1 MSVTVNQNIVPTF
14 TQLGPYCVGATPGT
28 LPTTSN
34 NGITG
39 TWNPSTVSTAS
50 QGTVVYTFTPTQG
63 LCATT
68 ATMSVTVNQ
77 NIVPTFTQ
85 LGPYCVG
92 ATPGTLPITSNNGI
106 TGTWNPSTVSTASQG
121 TVVYTFTP
129 TQGLC
134 ATTATM
140 SVTVNQN
147 IVPTFTQL
155 GPYCVGATPG
165 TLPATSNNGITG
177 TWNPSTVS
185 TASQGTV
192 VYTFTPT
199 QGLCATTATMSVT
212 VNQNIVPTFTQLGPY
227 CVGATPSTLPTTSNN
242 GITGTWNPST
252 VSTAS
257 QGTVVYTFTPTQGLC
272 ATTATMSV
280 TVNQNIVPTF
290 TQLGPYCVGA
300 TPGTLPTTSN
310 NGITGTWNPS
320 TVSTASQGT
329 VVYTFT
335 PTQGLCATTATMSV
349 TVNQNIVPTFTQLGP
364 YCVGAT
370 PGTLPTTSNNGIT
383 GTWNP
388 STVST
393 ASQGTVVY
401 TFTPTQGLC
410 ATTATMSVTVNQN
423 IVPTFTQLGPYCV
436 GATPGT
442 LPTTSNNGITG
453 TWNPSTVSTASQGT
467 IVYTFTPTQGLCA
480 TTATMSIT
488 INNNPVPTF
497 TQLGPY
503 CVGSTPGTLPTTSNN
518 GTTGTWNPSTVS
530 TASQGTTV
538 YTFTPTQGQCGTT
551 ASMSVTVN
559 QNIVPTFTQLG
570 PYCVGATPG
579 ILPTTSNNGITGT
592 WNPSTVSTANQGTV
606 VYTFTPTQG
615 LCATTATM
623 SVTVNQ
629 NIVPTFTQL
638 GPYCVGATPGN
649 LPTTSNNG
657 ITGTWNPSTVSTTA
671 QGTVVYTFTPTQG
684 LCATTATMSVT
695 VNQNIVPTFTQLGP
709 YCVGATPGA
718 LPTTS
723 NNGITGTWN
732 PSTVST
738 AAQGTTIYTFT
749 PTQSLCATTASMTV
763 LVNPTK
769 VTNLTRVICQGASV
783 TIGNSVFTTTGNFS
797 VVLNSSSLG
806 CDSTVNL
813 NLTVNPVK
821 ATLLRDTIC
830 EGDSIQVGNQTFLYS
845 RNLCS
850 FIINVSGM

>member
-14 TQLGPYCVGATPGT
+14 TQLGPYCVGATPG
-28 LPTTSN
+28 
-34 NGITG
+34 
-39 TWNPSTVSTAS
+39 
-50 QGTVVYTFTPTQG
+50 
-63 LCATT
+63 
-68 ATMSVTVNQ
+68 
-77 NIVPTFTQ
+77 
-85 LGPYCVG
+85 
-92 ATPGTLPITSNNGI
+92 
-106 TGTWNPSTVSTASQG
+106 
-121 TVVYTFTP
+121 
-129 TQGLC
+129 
-134 ATTATM
+134 
-140 SVTVNQN
+140 
-147 IVPTFTQL
+147 
-155 GPYCVGATPG
+155 
-165 TLPATSNNGITG
+165 
-177 TWNPSTVS
+177 
-185 TASQGTV
+185 
-192 VYTFTPT
+192 
-199 QGLCATTATMSVT
+199 
-212 VNQNIVPTFTQLGPY
+212 
-227 CVGATPSTLPTTSNN
+227 TLPTTSNN

-467 IVYTFTPTQGLCA
+467 
-480 TTATMSIT
+480 
-488 INNNPVPTF
+488 
-497 TQLGPY
+497 
-503 CVGSTPGTLPTTSNN
+503 
-518 GTTGTWNPSTVS
+518 
-530 TASQGTTV
+530 
-538 YTFTPTQGQCGTT
+538 
-551 ASMSVTVN
+551 
-559 QNIVPTFTQLG
+559 
-570 PYCVGATPG
+570 
-579 ILPTTSNNGITGT
+579 
-592 WNPSTVSTANQGTV
+592 V

-638 GPYCVGATPGN
+638 GPYCVGATPGT

-657 ITGTWNPSTVSTTA
+657 ITGTWNPSTVSTA
-671 QGTVVYTFTPTQG
+671 SQGTVVYTFTPGTWNSTG

-709 YCVGATPGA
+709 YCVGATPGT

-723 NNGITGTWN
+723 NNGITWVHWN

-738 AAQGTTIYTFT
+738 ASQGTIPTFIHY
-749 PTQSLCATTASMTV
+749 A
-763 LVNPTK
+763 
-769 VTNLTRVICQGASV
+769 RY
-783 TIGNSVFTTTGNFS
+783 FT
-797 VVLNSSSLG
+797 
-806 CDSTVNL
+806 
-813 NLTVNPVK
+813 
-821 ATLLRDTIC
+821 
-830 EGDSIQVGNQTFLYS
+830 YS
-845 RNLCS
+845 RVYVLL
-850 FIINVSGM
+850 